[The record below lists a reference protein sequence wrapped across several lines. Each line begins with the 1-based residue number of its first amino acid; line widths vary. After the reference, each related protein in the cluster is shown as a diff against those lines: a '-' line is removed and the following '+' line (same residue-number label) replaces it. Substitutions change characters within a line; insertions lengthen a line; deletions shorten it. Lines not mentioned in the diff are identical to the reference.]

1 MAKQSMLQREAKRT
15 KLVAKYSKKRK
26 EILADLKTA
35 QNLSEIYAMQKKLQ
49 RLPINS
55 SSIRLRNRC
64 WKTGRSR
71 GFYRDFGLS
80 RHVLREMAHEC
91 LLPGVLKQVGKT
103 NILFYSKKAY
113 NIHRIKK

>member
-1 MAKQSMLQREAKRT
+1 MLQREAKRY
-15 KLVAKYSKKRK
+15 KLVKKYSNQRE
-26 EILADLKTA
+26 EILTSLKNSK
-35 QNLSEIYAMQKKLQ
+35 NLTEIFERQKKLQ

-55 SSIRLRNRC
+55 STIRLRNRC

-91 LLPGVLKQVGKT
+91 LLPGV
-103 NILFYSKKAY
+103 FKASW
-113 NIHRIKK
+113 